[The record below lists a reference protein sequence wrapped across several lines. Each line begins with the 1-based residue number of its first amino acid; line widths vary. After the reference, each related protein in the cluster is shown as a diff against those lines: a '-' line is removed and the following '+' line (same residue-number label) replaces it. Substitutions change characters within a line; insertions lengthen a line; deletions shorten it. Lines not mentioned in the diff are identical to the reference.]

1 MRVLIILSFFSITAC
16 GVRGDLYLPEDS
28 VTVKAEEQNA
38 PQQPDHRHP
47 DEIERGRDEQVE
59 NNR

>member
-1 MRVLIILSFFSITAC
+1 MLSFFSITAC